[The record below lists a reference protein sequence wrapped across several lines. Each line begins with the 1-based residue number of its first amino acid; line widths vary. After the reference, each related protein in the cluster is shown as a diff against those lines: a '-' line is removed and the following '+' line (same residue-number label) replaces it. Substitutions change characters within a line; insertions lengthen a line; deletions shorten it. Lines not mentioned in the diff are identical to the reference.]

1 MKKIN
6 LIIFLPYKYLY
17 RILSKWVNVCFVR
30 QSFFLHV
37 LLHIKFCD
45 FIILR
50 RLCYQLFLNV
60 AMRWFRNGK
69 GCYLQTT
76 NVKLMYGLSFK
87 IWPVI
92 LFLEQRLEVVTK
104 KEKEYLNFWKSKLG
118 WLWNYEMFTFQD
130 GGKTTNRKMAIELY
144 IKLS

>member
-6 LIIFLPYKYLY
+6 LIIFLPYKYWY

-45 FIILR
+45 FMINYVIIILR
-50 RLCYQLFLNV
+50 RLCCQLFLNV
-60 AMRWFRNGK
+60 AMTWFRNGK

-92 LFLEQRLEVVTK
+92 LFLEQRLEAVMK
-104 KEKEYLNFWKSKLG
+104 KGKRIFELLKEQARFIMKLRNVYIPG
-118 WLWNYEMFTFQD
+118 WW
-130 GGKTTNRKMAIELY
+130 
-144 IKLS
+144 